1 MIEDKYPQNINF
13 FNERIYEN
21 KEQRT
26 KMITETIT
34 LNLISNFL
42 YTFLITTIK
51 PSFDELMK
59 YFTKKNIV
67 LTEPQAKALM
77 NIVENESWKSKAEKL
92 DKEDFIEELKGN
104 QSLQNFFQNFNQVTD
119 NRIKMNGDNNSV
131 NTGSGDILNSNS
143 RKISTNSYVEDNRT
157 IHNHNGNDETKKS

>member
-1 MIEDKYPQNINF
+1 M
-13 FNERIYEN
+13 R
-21 KEQRT
+21 EQGT

-42 YTFLITTIK
+42 YAFLITTIK
-51 PSFDELMK
+51 PSFYELMK

-67 LTEPQAKALM
+67 LTDPQARALM

-104 QSLQNFFQNFNQVTD
+104 QSLQNFFQDFNQVTD
-119 NRIKMNGDNNSV
+119 NRIQMNGDNNSV
-131 NTGSGDILNSNS
+131 NTGGGDILNTNS
-143 RKISTNSYVEDNRT
+143 RKISTQSYVEDNRT
-157 IHNHNGNDETKKS
+157 IHNYSGNDKTKKF

>member
-1 MIEDKYPQNINF
+1 
-13 FNERIYEN
+13 
-21 KEQRT
+21 
-26 KMITETIT
+26 MITETIT

-42 YTFLITTIK
+42 YAFLITTIK

-67 LTEPQAKALM
+67 LTDPQARALM

-104 QSLQNFFQNFNQVTD
+104 QSLQNFFQDFNQVTD
-119 NRIKMNGDNNSV
+119 NRIQMNGDNNSV
-131 NTGSGDILNSNS
+131 NTGGGDILNTNS
-143 RKISTNSYVEDNRT
+143 RKISTQSYVEDNRT
-157 IHNHNGNDETKKS
+157 IHNYSGNDKTKKF